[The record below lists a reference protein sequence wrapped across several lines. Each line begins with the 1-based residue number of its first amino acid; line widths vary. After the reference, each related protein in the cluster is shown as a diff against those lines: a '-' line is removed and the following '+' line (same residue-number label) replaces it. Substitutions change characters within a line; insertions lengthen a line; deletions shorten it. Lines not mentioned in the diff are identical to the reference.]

1 MIEAFTQV
9 RRQVL
14 ELCDQQRFATARLFL
29 IGSGCQVDTH
39 TSLWEYIA
47 RRSDAHGNPAV
58 ARSIRK
64 ELWEA
69 SVGSSDLALREADD
83 ALQKEEFE
91 AAEFILE
98 TTFGSDTENHEARRR
113 FAQSYFKKAEREAEG
128 ARVRTDRAKA
138 LKLASSISFREPSDA
153 TVLVDLLRYSG
164 ELSLALQKNAIAQN
178 QFGSD
183 IKFVTREARIREQ
196 MYDLAGSAKLWEAVA
211 ERSDRLRVEALLKLC
226 TLYRRLERNDDLK
239 SARARL
245 ATSRVSVADW
255 LKLAL
260 NSGQLG
266 MAHALSEF
274 VTLGG
279 ASNTQTSDDV
289 LISFAEDLLDNGEI
303 GLAIWQRRNHLP
315 IGARVQQV
323 IDAIGFSGEGMRNPP
338 SSHADAIKI
347 RSPDFMLPLEKT
359 LGLKTKAFGRSRVG
373 KCPERILLVTSSFGI
388 GGAERQFLEL
398 ARSLLMNG
406 VGKDQLQVAV
416 FSLEKDRGHAHLLP
430 DLVALDVPIHDL
442 MNRKMLSP
450 SITALEH
457 NMIEALPLHFRYDV
471 AALLGLVKEVQ
482 PDVLHGWQDRSAA
495 VCGIAGVASSVSRL
509 VLSARNMSPVT
520 RRDKTLVQNEGLFRD
535 LIGRENV
542 MISANS
548 QIAAADYAKWLSC
561 PTDRID
567 VIQNAVDLSRYP
579 KLSKVSEVPN
589 PSRPLR
595 IGGVF
600 RLVNNKRPLLWLR
613 TIHCLRYEQK
623 IELQPF
629 LFGSG
634 PLKSEVEKEA
644 ETLGIDD
651 LVLRSG
657 VTSPAE
663 LYSDLDVVLLMSH
676 FEGLPNVLLEAQA
689 MGKPVATCDVGG
701 AREAVKPA
709 GQGKGLVLSEH
720 ITPSDAA
727 KEIADWLPDARLA
740 PPYLIQSFIKV
751 HFDPKLLAQRTLESY
766 RGHKVGQL

>member
-14 ELCDQQRFATARLFL
+14 ELCDQQHFATARLFL

-39 TSLWEYIA
+39 TSLWEYVA
-47 RRSDAHGNPAV
+47 RRSDANGNSVV

-69 SVGSSDLALREADD
+69 NVGSSNLALREADD
-83 ALQKEEFE
+83 ALERDEFE
-91 AAEFILE
+91 AAEFFLE
-98 TTFGSDTENHEARRR
+98 ATFGSDTENHEARRR
-113 FAQSYFKKAEREAEG
+113 FAQSYFKQAERAAKG
-128 ARVRTDRAKA
+128 ARVRTDRARA
-138 LKLASSISFREPSDA
+138 LKLASSFSFKEPSDA

-164 ELSLALQKNAIAQN
+164 ELSLALQKNTIAQN

-183 IKFVTREARIREQ
+183 IRFVAREARIREQ

-211 ERSDRLRVEALLKLC
+211 ERSDRLRGEALLKLC
-226 TLYRRLERNDDLK
+226 TLYERLERDDDLK
-239 SARARL
+239 NARARL
-245 ATSRVSVADW
+245 VLSQVSVADW

-260 NSGQLG
+260 FSGQLG

-274 VTLGG
+274 VALGG
-279 ASNTQTSDDV
+279 ASNTQSSDDV
-289 LISFAEDLLDNGEI
+289 LISFAEELLDSGEI
-303 GLAIWQRRNHLP
+303 GLAIWLRRNRLP
-315 IGARVQQV
+315 VGARVQRV
-323 IDAIGFSGEGMRNPP
+323 LDAIGFSGGGTRNLPTTF
-338 SSHADAIKI
+338 ADAIKI
-347 RSPDFMLPLEKT
+347 KSPNFMLPLEKT
-359 LGLKTKAFGRSRVG
+359 LELPKKAYGWPLVG
-373 KCPERILLVTSSFGI
+373 KDPERILLVTSSFGI

-406 VGKDQLQVAV
+406 VGKDQLHVAV
-416 FSLEKDRGHAHLLP
+416 FSLEQDRGHAHFLP
-430 DLVALDVPIHDL
+430 DLQALGVPIHDL
-442 MNRKMLSP
+442 TNRKVLSA

-457 NMIEALPLHFRYDV
+457 NMVEALPLHFRDDV
-471 AALLGLVKEVQ
+471 RALLSLVKEVQ

-495 VCGIAGVASSVSRL
+495 ACGIAGVAASVNRI

-561 PTDRID
+561 PSERID
-567 VIQNAVDLSRYP
+567 VIQNAVDMSRYP
-579 KLSKVSEVPN
+579 KLPEVSEVPN
-589 PSRPLR
+589 PSRPLC

-613 TIHCLRYEQK
+613 TIHCLRHEQK

-634 PLKSEVEKEA
+634 PLKPEVEAEA
-644 ETLGIDD
+644 AKLGLDD
-651 LVLRSG
+651 LILRSG
-657 VTSPAE
+657 VILPTK
-663 LYSDLDVVLLMSH
+663 LYNDLDVVLLMSL

-689 MGKPVATCDVGG
+689 MGKPVVTCDVGG
-701 AREAVKPA
+701 AREAVKHS
-709 GQGKGLVLSEH
+709 GQGKGLILSEQ

-727 KEIADWLPDARLA
+727 AKIANWLPDARRT
-740 PPYLIQSFIKV
+740 PPYLIQRFIESQ
-751 HFDPKLLAQRTLESY
+751 FDPKLLAQRTLESY
-766 RGHKVGQL
+766 RGHKAGRL